1 MSIDAFDQ
9 FDLDQARRQ
18 EAQRRLE
25 ILGDLIFAPKDRR
38 LLQSR
43 SRDTGVPPMT
53 LQLWL
58 LAFQSGGEAA
68 LLPDWS
74 ELDLSS
80 QESALSKFR
89 VIEPFIGAA
98 TIGNHNVAAL
108 ARRLDRSIFTAQRL
122 LKRYQVGGLWGL
134 TAE

>member
-53 LQLWL
+53 LQLCQFAHATAPLICSNAAPL
-58 LAFQSGGEAA
+58 L
-68 LLPDWS
+68 
-74 ELDLSS
+74 LSD
-80 QESALSKFR
+80 APSK
-89 VIEPFIGAA
+89 
-98 TIGNHNVAAL
+98 N
-108 ARRLDRSIFTAQRL
+108 RRLCSNTAPPICSNAAPL
-122 LKRYQVGGLWGL
+122 L
-134 TAE
+134 TA